1 MATILILNS
10 TNMNGIF
17 YNGKT
22 KSLTINYMLSSTKHM
37 CEHIYIHSCI
47 RVCVCG
53 GGISIIKLHCHVN
66 IRSKILEIFIV
77 EKVKSKN
84 LEKINIDVKM
94 HIPKYTE
101 TYQQDS
107 SRCQQGESQR
117 REDLCG
123 NYVSIQAPETYKL
136 NIQKRVKDTEQREMK
151 GAHNFLIHNLSFSL

>member
-1 MATILILNS
+1 MEKL
-10 TNMNGIF
+10 
-17 YNGKT
+17 
-22 KSLTINYMLSSTKHM
+22 SLTINYMISSTKHM

-47 RVCVCG
+47 RVCVCVCVCVCVQ
-53 GGISIIKLHCHVN
+53 GISIIELHCHVN
-66 IRSKILEIFIV
+66 IRSKILEILIV

-84 LEKINIDVKM
+84 LEKINIDVKI

-101 TYQQDS
+101 SYQQDS

-136 NIQKRVKDTEQREMK
+136 NIQKRVKDIEQREIK